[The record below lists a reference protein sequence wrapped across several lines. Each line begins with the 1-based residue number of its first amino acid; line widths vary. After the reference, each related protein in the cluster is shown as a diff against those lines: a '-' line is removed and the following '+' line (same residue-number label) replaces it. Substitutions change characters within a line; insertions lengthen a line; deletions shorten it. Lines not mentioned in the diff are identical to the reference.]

1 MAKAR
6 RRRRHRGAKRSRT
19 RRLLLI
25 AVLSLVVAGF
35 LTRRMLVPRALYLLT
50 HRPASRATVRDNAP
64 QGASAPQPQ
73 ADNPAGEE
81 LSDSDRRHF
90 NDLINRKLK

>member
-6 RRRRHRGAKRSRT
+6 RRRRHRGGKRSRT

-25 AVLSLVVAGF
+25 AVLGLIVAGF
-35 LTRRMLVPRALYLLT
+35 LTRRMLVPRALYFLT
-50 HRPASRATVRDNAP
+50 HRPASRATVRDNDP
-64 QGASAPQPQ
+64 QGANAPQPRA
-73 ADNPAGEE
+73 ADTGLED
-81 LSDSDRRHF
+81 LSDSDRRHL

>member
-1 MAKAR
+1 VAKAI
-6 RRRRHRGAKRSRT
+6 RRRHRGGKRSRT

-25 AVLSLVVAGF
+25 AVLGLVVAGF

-50 HRPASRATVRDNAP
+50 HRPVPRATARDNDP
-64 QGASAPQPQ
+64 QGASAPQA
-73 ADNPAGEE
+73 ADTAGEE
-81 LSDSDRRHF
+81 LSDSDRRHL